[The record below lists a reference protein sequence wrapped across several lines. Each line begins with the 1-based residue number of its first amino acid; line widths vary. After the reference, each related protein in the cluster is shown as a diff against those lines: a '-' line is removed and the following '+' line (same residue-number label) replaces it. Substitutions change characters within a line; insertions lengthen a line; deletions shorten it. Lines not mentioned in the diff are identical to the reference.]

1 MQDITNLT
9 TEEIETILK
18 ARKEQEAQVKG
29 QQPETTQE
37 KIYAVDETYTQYEE
51 GFRSTAEA
59 VGLKVTSNL
68 TKAVMPAIAMAMNLG
83 SKQEMSVGFRT
94 QQANLLHVAKSL
106 KNLTFRGLDFVEG
119 LRDGKVK
126 DAINSEPYFNCLF
139 GIYPVPVKEPF
150 RTDYEKYRGS
160 QGAVFAEGMMLET
173 KHEYYIGSLDLTL
186 EDDVNIP
193 DWKDISPELNEAINK
208 FDSIRYRWVYQNR
221 AEAKDRMTDMM
232 KYKPMG
238 IDEDVFKPYALI
250 LAVATFGHP
259 ESFENVKNFILDLAE
274 KTVNG
279 DVIAFKAELLKVVQA
294 HKQYDDREYN
304 ISAQTILNKISLNP
318 QFANMKMN
326 DLNKQ
331 LASIELYIRQG
342 MTCQG
347 QATKGLPVAEIELKL
362 AV

>member
-1 MQDITNLT
+1 MQDMAELT
-9 TEEIETILK
+9 TEEIETILE
-18 ARKEQEAQVKG
+18 ARKEQEAQGKG
-29 QQPETTQE
+29 HQLKAPQE
-37 KIYAVDETYTQYEE
+37 KIYAVDGAYTQYEE
-51 GFRSTAEA
+51 GFYSTAEA
-59 VGLKVTSNL
+59 IGLVLKSNQTL
-68 TKAVMPAIAMAMNLG
+68 AVLPAIAMAMNLG

-126 DAINSEPYFNCLF
+126 DAINSEPYYNCLF

-160 QGAVFAEGMMLET
+160 QGAVFAEGMVLET
-173 KHEYYIGSLDLTL
+173 KHEYYVGSLDLTL
-186 EDDVNIP
+186 ENNVTIP
-193 DWKDISPELNEAINK
+193 DWKDIPPSLNKTIND
-208 FDSIRYRWVYQNR
+208 FDSIRYEWVYQNR
-221 AEAKDRMTDMM
+221 AEAKIRMADMM

-250 LAVATFGHP
+250 LAVATFSYP

-279 DVIAFKAELLKVVQA
+279 DVVAFKAELLKVVQA
-294 HKQYDDREYN
+294 HKQYDDREHN

-318 QFANMKMN
+318 QFANLKMN

-331 LASIELYIRQG
+331 LASIELYVRQG

-347 QATKGLPVAEIELKL
+347 QTTKGLPVAEIELKL
-362 AV
+362 AA